1 MCDHNNISYATSS
14 DWESVCADCGEVV
27 CDDANT
33 GSTFFN
39 ERLVGIFCVLQEF
52 LAMLWK
58 DRVTKWADD
67 RNLIVGSVPAL
78 QMSKLAE
85 EVQELS
91 DAILRDDCAEI
102 CDAIG
107 DIQVVLAVMCA
118 QLKLD
123 IDECRE
129 IAWEQIKDRKGK
141 MVDGVFVKEAT

>member
-85 EVQELS
+85 EVQAFQEECTK
-91 DAILRDDCAEI
+91 D
-102 CDAIG
+102 
-107 DIQVVLAVMCA
+107 LAA
-118 QLKLD
+118 
-123 IDECRE
+123 
-129 IAWEQIKDRKGK
+129 
-141 MVDGVFVKEAT
+141 GVPALG

>member
-1 MCDHNNISYATSS
+1 MCNHNNISHATSA
-14 DWESVCADCGEVV
+14 DWESVCADCGEVML
-27 CDDANT
+27 
-33 GSTFFN
+33 GSTDTVSS
-39 ERLVGIFCVLQEF
+39 ERLVGLVCVLQEF
-52 LAMLWK
+52 FAMLWK

-67 RNLIVGSVPAL
+67 RNLIAGSVPAL

-141 MVDGVFVKEAT
+141 MVNGVFVKEAT